1 MKDYSLMKC
10 LISLLKI
17 NIFHEMS
24 PVLNREILASIS
36 YYLSHMRY
44 MNLLMWDLKL
54 EAPYLIY
61 QKYLIRAVMMVLPTK

>member
-24 PVLNREILASIS
+24 PVLNREILALIS
-36 YYLSHMRY
+36 HYLSHMRY
-44 MNLLMWDLKL
+44 MNLWMWDLKS

-61 QKYLIRAVMMVLPTK
+61 QKHLIRGVMMVLPTN